1 MKWKTLQHNGI
12 LFPPAY
18 EKQGIKIKIKGENVD
33 LDLDQEEM
41 VYQWA
46 KKKDTPYVQ
55 DKVFQKN
62 FTSDFA
68 KTLPSKFKSISY
80 DDIDFSQAYKLVDKE
95 KDLKEMMSKEEKKK
109 IAAKRKELRE
119 KLKEKYGKAIM
130 DGKEVEVA
138 NYMAEPP
145 GIFIGR
151 GDHPVRGRWKPRLEK
166 KPKYQKVIGEKL
178 FMIMIL
184 CGLQDGLTISHRK
197 GSMYG

>member
-18 EKQGIKIKIKGENVD
+18 EKQGIKIKIKGETVD

-46 KKKDTPYVQ
+46 KKKDTPYAQ

-68 KTLPSKFKSISY
+68 KTLASKFKNISY
-80 DDIDFSQAYKLVDKE
+80 QDIDFSQANKLVDKE
-95 KDLKEMMSKEEKKK
+95 KDLKEMMSKEDKKK
-109 IAAKRKELRE
+109 IATKRKELRE

-130 DGKEVEVA
+130 AKST
-138 NYMAEPP
+138 PWR
-145 GIFIGR
+145 GR
-151 GDHPVRGRWKPRLEK
+151 GFRPR
-166 KPKYQKVIGEKL
+166 
-178 FMIMIL
+178 
-184 CGLQDGLTISHRK
+184 
-197 GSMYG
+197 